1 MKTMSEWEFCG
12 CGFREFAKPGDEI
25 DAEIYH
31 YFLGCVPP
39 LNFNH
44 GFQCGEPISHRDGEA
59 LYSTFTFFYERYRYV
74 GEFTKLE
81 AQVIGRFLNNVL

>member
-12 CGFREFAKPGDEI
+12 CVFREFTKPGDEI

-39 LNFNH
+39 LHFHH
-44 GFQCGEPISHRDGEA
+44 GFQCGEPCGYRDGEA
-59 LYSTFTFFYERYRYV
+59 VYSTFTFFDEKYRFV
-74 GEFTKLE
+74 GEFTKEE
-81 AQVIGRFLNNVL
+81 ARVIGLFLKNVF